1 MKNTQRKERKIRN
14 KLTTFKI
21 NFKLW
26 KHEGGKVTSILW
38 VVIWE
43 VIVSFVTIYL

>member
-1 MKNTQRKERKIRN
+1 MKKKRLNERKEIRN

-26 KHEGGKVTSILW
+26 KHMGGKY
-38 VVIWE
+38 E
-43 VIVSFVTIYL
+43 NFVGGCC